1 MQIVW
6 SFNNSYIFAMFGL
19 AETPELDTEMMKR
32 EIREI
37 TKLMLQID
45 ISEENTEGE

>member
-1 MQIVW
+1 
-6 SFNNSYIFAMFGL
+6 MFGL
-19 AETPELDTEMMKR
+19 AEATEPDTEMMQR

-45 ISEENTEGE
+45 IPEEKAEGEQEKCQ

>member
-1 MQIVW
+1 
-6 SFNNSYIFAMFGL
+6 MFGL
-19 AETPELDTEMMKR
+19 AEATEPDTEMMQQ

-45 ISEENTEGE
+45 ISEEKAEGEKGKCQ